1 MEETTPTLS
10 VVEALEAVIRS
21 KDEFIVYLQDEI
33 NELKAKLYAEA
44 PERIKKEV
52 NFKSNRGYK
61 PLHIRIREN
70 VMAAKAK
77 ANPITIDEKEEQ
89 YEKLVVE

>member
-1 MEETTPTLS
+1 MTPAKDTLS

-21 KDEFIVYLQDEI
+21 KDEFIVYLQDEV
-33 NELKAKLYAEA
+33 NELKARLYAPQ

-52 NFKSNRGYK
+52 EFKSNRGYK

-77 ANPITIDEKEEQ
+77 TTPLAIDEKEEQ

>member
-1 MEETTPTLS
+1 MATTHTPS

-21 KDEFIVYLQDEI
+21 KDEFIVYLQDEV
-33 NELKAKLYAEA
+33 NELKARLNA
-44 PERIKKEV
+44 PEPERVKKEV
-52 NFKSNRGYK
+52 DFKSNRGYK

-77 ANPITIDEKEEQ
+77 AALVVVDEAEEQ

>member
-1 MEETTPTLS
+1 MPETTPTLS
-10 VVEALEAVIRS
+10 AVEALELVIKS

-33 NELKAKLYAEA
+33 NELKARLYAEQ

-52 NFKSNRGYK
+52 DFKSNRGYK

-77 ANPITIDEKEEQ
+77 AAPIVTDEKEEQ

>member
-1 MEETTPTLS
+1 MATTHTPS

-21 KDEFIVYLQDEI
+21 KDEFIVYLQDEV
-33 NELKAKLYAEA
+33 NELKARLYTPE
-44 PERIKKEV
+44 PERVKKEV
-52 NFKSNRGYK
+52 DFKSNRGYK

-70 VMAAKAK
+70 VLAAKAK
-77 ANPITIDEKEEQ
+77 ASVVVTDEKEEQ